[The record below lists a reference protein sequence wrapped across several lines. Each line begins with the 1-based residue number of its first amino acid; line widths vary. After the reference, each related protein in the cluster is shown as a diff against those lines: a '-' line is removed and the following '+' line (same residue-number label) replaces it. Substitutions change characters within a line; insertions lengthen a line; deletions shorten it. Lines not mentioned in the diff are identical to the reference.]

1 MYDSRFPFVVT
12 RNSVR
17 ETGVRGPYYEFV
29 DRENREIREPRA
41 QKFTG
46 HLSEAPVNS
55 PQKRKTF
62 LQQNSA
68 LVFFVTFVFFVD

>member
-1 MYDSRFPFVVT
+1 MLREFAAPLKEFVVHE
-12 RNSVR
+12 RH
-17 ETGVRGPYYEFV
+17 
-29 DRENREIREPRA
+29 ENREIREPRA

-46 HLSEAPVNS
+46 HFSEAPVNS